1 MVDGV
6 DLTDLLLK
14 GAPSPRQT
22 MFYYRGTRLYAAR
35 SGRWKLHLQTQDGYG
50 QPGPTVPDRPLL
62 FDLATDPSERFDV
75 GADHPEVF
83 AGIQR
88 EIEAHRATVTPVE
101 SQLESVV
108 APSEPAKSGASGKP

>member
-1 MVDGV
+1 
-6 DLTDLLLK
+6 LLK

-22 MFYYRGTRLYAAR
+22 MFYYRGTRLYAVR

-75 GADHPEVF
+75 GADHPEVI

-108 APSEPAKSGASGKP
+108 APSEAAKPGSSAKP